1 MSLEGFVAAYNQ
13 LPPGEQAQFAEA
25 VRRLLADGII
35 WREDEQERRVY
46 GFLMRRKD
54 LVTDYLQ
61 VVGWEVRH
69 HERAN
74 VFHVVHRDGS
84 HRLRLSRDTTIW
96 LLLARMIYAEQRERM
111 EVSMTRYP
119 IITVANFY
127 QRYTEFL
134 PGQAVRKKTSMD
146 EALRTMQSLKL
157 IRAGGG
163 GTLRASEGEKV
174 IELLPTLEVVM
185 PEAPITE
192 IAERLSG
199 YDRAKASDGD
209 E

>member
-1 MSLEGFVAAYNQ
+1 MSLESFVAAYNE
-13 LPPGEQAQFAEA
+13 LTPGEQAQFAEA

-35 WREDEQERRVY
+35 WREDEQDWRVF
-46 GFLMRRKD
+46 GFLVRRRD

-61 VVGWEVRH
+61 VAGWDVRY

-84 HRLRLSRDTTIW
+84 HRLRLSRDTSIW

-111 EVSMTRYP
+111 EVSLTRYP
-119 IITVANFY
+119 TITVADFY

-134 PGQAVRKKTSMD
+134 PGLAVRKKTSMD
-146 EALRTMQSLKL
+146 DALRTMQSLKL
-157 IRAGGG
+157 VRAGGG
-163 GTLRASEGEKV
+163 GTLRASDGDAV
-174 IELLPTLEVVM
+174 IELLPTLEVVL

-192 IAERLSG
+192 IAERLSA
-199 YDRAKASDGD
+199 YDRSKTNA